1 MSKKST
7 QLSLFDSPHA
17 ERGWIAFLNETLQLP
32 QERPYLAI
40 DLFAGCGGLSLGFE
54 CAGVK
59 TIGYEMKPECCE
71 TYRANLQS
79 ECRNEMLTEE
89 TEYPQADVILGGPP
103 CQPFSRRGKRK
114 GKDDARDGFP
124 AYIAAI
130 RKVQPKIWVCENVKG
145 LPELDEKY
153 FQSILE
159 QFKALGYEVE
169 YKVIRMSNYDVPQK
183 RERLVIVGH
192 RGAFKF
198 PEETMHEVTS
208 GEALADKLATIPD
221 DAEFLT
227 PSMDRYIAA
236 YEKAS
241 HCSRPRDLRLDEPA
255 RTLTC
260 RNLAGCTSDMH
271 RIRLEDGRRR
281 RLSVREAARLQSFP
295 DWYEFSGTKEQQF
308 TMIGNAVP
316 PMFSYKLAQSVI
328 SYLKLYEAHSDKHS
342 TLSDL
347 AKRAVDPAIKAASL
361 AVLAKVIS

>member
-71 TYRANLQS
+71 TYRANLNS

-192 RGAFKF
+192 RGGFKF

-208 GEALADKLATIPD
+208 GEALADKLATVPD

-328 SYLKLYEAHSDKHS
+328 SYLKLHKAHSDKHS